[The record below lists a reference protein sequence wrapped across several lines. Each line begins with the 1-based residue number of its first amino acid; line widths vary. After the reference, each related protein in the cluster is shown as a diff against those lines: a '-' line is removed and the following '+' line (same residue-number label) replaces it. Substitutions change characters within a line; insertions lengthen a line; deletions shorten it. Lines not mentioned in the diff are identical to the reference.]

1 VFMLVFAVGVG
12 AAYAHRSVAKG
23 VVNLRAT
30 SYGKVLV
37 NSNGHALYLFEADK
51 GTKSACYGKCATD
64 WPPLLTTTAK
74 PAAGTG
80 VKASLLATTKRRDG
94 KLQVTYHGH
103 PLYRFFLDK
112 GAGQTKGQN
121 QDFFGGEWYLMN
133 AKGVAVTKSAPTT
146 STTGSTT
153 TGSTTTTPYGGGG
166 GGGYG
171 YTP

>member
-23 VVNLRAT
+23 AVNLRAT

-37 NSNGHALYLFEADK
+37 NANGRALYLFEADK
-51 GTKSACYGKCATD
+51 GRKSACYGKCATD
-64 WPPLLTTTAK
+64 WPPLLTAAAK
-74 PAAGTG
+74 PTAGAG

-94 KLQVTYHGH
+94 KLQVTYRGH

-121 QDFFGGEWYLMN
+121 QDFFGGEWYLVN
-133 AKGVAVTKSAPTT
+133 ARGVAVTKSAPTT
-146 STTGSTT
+146 STTTDTET
-153 TGSTTTTPYGGGG
+153 TGATTTTPYGGGG
-166 GGGYG
+166 YG
-171 YTP
+171 YAP